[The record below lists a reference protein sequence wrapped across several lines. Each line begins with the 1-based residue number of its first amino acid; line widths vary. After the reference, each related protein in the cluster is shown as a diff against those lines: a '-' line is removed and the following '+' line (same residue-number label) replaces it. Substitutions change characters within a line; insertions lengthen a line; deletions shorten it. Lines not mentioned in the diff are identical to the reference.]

1 MVSGQDPMRLSQK
14 RTPSKPSACLLS
26 VEKLSSKNKFEDF
39 LGGPVG
45 EDSELPLQ
53 GTQV

>member
-1 MVSGQDPMRLSQK
+1 MVSGQDPMRLSQNK
-14 RTPSKPSACLLS
+14 TPAKSSACILS
-26 VEKLSSKNKFEDF
+26 VEKLSSKNKIGDF
-39 LGGPVG
+39 LEGPVG